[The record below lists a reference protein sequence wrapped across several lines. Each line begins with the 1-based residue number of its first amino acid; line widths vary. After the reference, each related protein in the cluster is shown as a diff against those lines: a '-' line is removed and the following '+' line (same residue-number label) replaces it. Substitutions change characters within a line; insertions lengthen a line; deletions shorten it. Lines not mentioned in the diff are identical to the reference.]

1 MLHLTDISKSFG
13 SQVILDGA
21 SLHVKPGMRVGLVG
35 ANGAGKTTLL
45 RLIVREMSLDE
56 GEISARKDLRV
67 GFLPQ
72 EIEEIADHPV
82 MDEVL
87 ASYAE
92 VLTAEHRIADLGR
105 RLAQFYEV
113 DAAVAGAEPGVGSA
127 SQPRALAAAP
137 VAVEE
142 VDPEAL
148 LRELGAVQTAFE
160 NAQGYELEARAQAIL
175 RGMGFREDD
184 FQRPIAELSGGW
196 RMRVALARLLLE
208 QPDILLMDEP
218 TNHLD
223 LESLLW
229 LEEFLLGWTGALIV
243 ISHDR
248 YFLNRMA
255 THIADLDRGT
265 IDLYAGSYDHFEI
278 EKRQR
283 YEALVNAAKN
293 QQREIDAAESFV
305 RRFRAKN
312 TKAKQVQQ
320 KLRQLERTERIDA
333 PTLERKTIKFGFPQ
347 PPRTGRVVAEIKHA
361 RKAYGDRVVY
371 KRLDLVVER
380 GEKIALVGPNGAGK
394 STLLKLLAG
403 VIDPDG
409 GSLNLGHNVRREYFA
424 QHQLEVLDP
433 GTTVLK
439 TMEEAAAP
447 AGRLPEVRS
456 YLGTFLFDEDDV
468 TKKVSV
474 LSGGEKARLAL
485 ARMLIDPA
493 GLLLLDEPTNHLDM
507 DSRAVLTAA
516 LAQFQGS
523 VIFISHDRH
532 LINAIGTK
540 VIEVRDGHL
549 THYPG
554 DWEYYQWKKAQEVSG
569 GGAANGKEGPAAATS
584 GAAAT
589 KPGGADAKTGGD
601 ASEGDNGSPGVT
613 AGSSAA
619 AKADVPAQAGS
630 RVARSPGGPRPTK
643 KSATAVTVELG
654 YKERKELQ
662 SRYRK
667 VERRL
672 LAAEAR
678 QAEVA
683 ALLSDPAHG
692 CDYEL
697 LGTASS
703 EATALADEISVLYEE
718 WGKLA
723 ESMGTTAG

>member
-13 SQVILDGA
+13 TQVLLDKA

-45 RLIVREMSLDE
+45 RLIAGDLSLDG
-56 GEISARKDLRV
+56 GEISMRKDLRV

-72 EIEEIADHPV
+72 EIEEIADHSV

-92 VLTAEHRIADLGR
+92 VLSAEHRIAELGEMLSR
-105 RLAQFYEV
+105 AYAGTSSADGGALGDAVQPNYAV
-113 DAAVAGAEPGVGSA
+113 DSV
-127 SQPRALAAAP
+127 
-137 VAVEE
+137 VAVRPGGAL
-142 VDPEAL
+142 DSGAALNPDDL

-160 NAQGYELEARAQAIL
+160 SAHGYELEARAQTIL
-175 RGMGFREDD
+175 RGMGFRDSD
-184 FQRPIAELSGGW
+184 FHRPISELSGGW

-208 QPDILLMDEP
+208 QPDLLLMDEP

-229 LEEFLLGWTGALIV
+229 LEEFLLTWTGALVI

-248 YFLNRMA
+248 YFLNRTS
-255 THIADLDRGT
+255 THIADLDRGI
-265 IDLYAGSYDHFEI
+265 IDLYAGDYDRYEA

-283 YEALVNAAKN
+283 YEALVNAARN

-320 KLRQLERTERIDA
+320 KIRQLERTERIEA
-333 PTLERKTIKFGFPQ
+333 PSLEHKTIKFRFPQ
-347 PPRTGRVVAEIKHA
+347 PPRTGRVVAEVKQVS
-361 RKAYGDRVVY
+361 KAYGDNVVY
-371 KRLDLVVER
+371 RKLDLVVER

-403 VIDPDG
+403 VIAPDSG
-409 GSLNLGHNVRREYFA
+409 TVKLGHNVRREYFA
-424 QHQLEVLDP
+424 QHQLEVLHP
-433 GTTVLK
+433 GRSVLK

-447 AGRLPEVRS
+447 AGRLSEVRS
-456 YLGTFLFDEDDV
+456 YLGAFLFGEDDV

-507 DSRAVLTAA
+507 DSRDVLTEA
-516 LAQFQGS
+516 LRQFEGS
-523 VIFISHDRH
+523 VLFISHDRR

-540 VIEVRDGHL
+540 VIEVRDGKL
-549 THYPG
+549 VHYLG
-554 DWEYYQWKKAQEVSG
+554 DWEYYQWKKAQDESDAVGPSTVSREQAVARSTSAG
-569 GGAANGKEGPAAATS
+569 QERAGSAGGAAAAAPA
-584 GAAAT
+584 GAAA
-589 KPGGADAKTGGD
+589 K
-601 ASEGDNGSPGVT
+601 
-613 AGSSAA
+613 
-619 AKADVPAQAGS
+619 
-630 RVARSPGGPRPTK
+630 
-643 KSATAVTVELG
+643 VTVELG

-667 VERRL
+667 VERRI

-683 ALLSDPAHG
+683 AMLSNPAHAS
-692 CDYEL
+692 DYEL
-697 LGTASS
+697 LAAASA
-703 EATALADEISVLYEE
+703 EATALAGEITSLYEE

-723 ESMGTTAG
+723 ESLGTTVD